1 MLSRI
6 KVVVF
11 FITIF
16 LISCSKHI
24 PVNDSFDSKY
34 ILEKILAEN
43 LPVCNLNKRGVFF
56 YEDRF
61 NKVKFKGALIK
72 DCENNFSLS
81 VLGAFNQP
89 VLILKG
95 DNDNITIIKSDVENV
110 EDYLRFFEG
119 NNLRK
124 ILNLLNYP
132 LIFPD
137 STYSMKIAGDFFVFI
152 KGDRNIYVNRLYR
165 IVRIKEKGF
174 EVQYEY
180 DKDLKKMQVSSDDF
194 EMKVTYFL

>member
-1 MLSRI
+1 
-6 KVVVF
+6 
-11 FITIF
+11 
-16 LISCSKHI
+16 
-24 PVNDSFDSKY
+24 
-34 ILEKILAEN
+34 
-43 LPVCNLNKRGVFF
+43 
-56 YEDRF
+56 
-61 NKVKFKGALIK
+61 
-72 DCENNFSLS
+72 

-95 DNDNITIIKSDVENV
+95 DNDNITIIKSDMENV

-119 NNLRK
+119 DNLRK
-124 ILNLLNYP
+124 ILTLLNYP